1 MKGKKMN
8 NLFIISGPSGV
19 GKSTL
24 IDHVLRNIPQ
34 AKLSISCTTRSPRYY
49 EHDGKEYYFIMENQ
63 FQSMIQNGDFLEY
76 TYCFGNYYGTPK
88 SEVDNIIQ
96 NNGICILD
104 VEFTGAENI
113 LSKYRDN
120 KDVKCTSILI
130 LPPSILEL
138 KQRLLA
144 RGSDSEESINCRL
157 AEFNTE
163 ELSYYEQIYDY
174 IITNNNL
181 KQAKEVILNIF
192 NNNLNNN

>member
-1 MKGKKMN
+1 MN

-24 IDHVLRNIPQ
+24 IDHVLRSIPQ

-49 EHDGKEYYFIMENQ
+49 EHDGKEYYFIMEHK
-63 FQSMIQNGDFLEY
+63 FREMIQNGEFLEY

-88 SEVDNIIQ
+88 SEIENIMK

-104 VEFTGAENI
+104 IEFAGAENVFNKYKN
-113 LSKYRDN
+113 SKDI
-120 KDVKCTSILI
+120 KCTSILI

-138 KQRLLA
+138 KQRLIA
-144 RGSDSEESINCRL
+144 RGADSEESINCRL
-157 AEFNTE
+157 SEFNTE
-163 ELSYYEQIYDY
+163 ELAYYEQIYDY

-181 KQAKEVILNIF
+181 KQSKEVIF
-192 NNNLNNN
+192 NNALNSEKYNI